1 MSDEGRS
8 EGRGVGRAAAGAPDT
23 APPERASRRVR
34 LTLEYDGTEFF
45 GWQRQATGER
55 TVQGALEAAFA
66 QLPGEHGAV
75 LSAGRTDAGVHALAM
90 VAHVDTTSTIA
101 DERLRLALNA
111 HLPRDLAVLEVAT
124 TAPDFEAQ
132 FDCLYRRYL
141 YRMRVMRGD
150 PRGVALLR
158 RRVLPVFRHLDVP
171 AMRAA
176 TRHLLGTHDF
186 STFATQETRT
196 TVRTVYLCDLR
207 EESGEL
213 RLHVAADG
221 FLRGMV
227 RTIVGTLLW
236 VGKGKLAAD
245 DLPRL
250 LAARDRRKAGHNVA
264 AYGLYFVEAGYQPW
278 GAARSEDLVADLVI

>member
-1 MSDEGRS
+1 MNGDERSEAPGAEPSPGAPGRPQPDEG
-8 EGRGVGRAAAGAPDT
+8 T
-23 APPERASRRVR
+23 RRVR
-34 LTLEYDGTEFF
+34 LTLEYDGTAFF

-66 QLPGEHGAV
+66 RLPGVHGPV

-90 VAHVDTTSTIA
+90 VAHVDTTSAIV
-101 DERLRLALNA
+101 DEKLRLALNA
-111 HLPRDLAVLEVAT
+111 HLPNDVAVLQVAT

-150 PRGVALLR
+150 PRGMALLR
-158 RRVLPVFRHLDVP
+158 RRVLPVFRHLDVS
-171 AMRAA
+171 AMHAA

-186 STFATQETRT
+186 ATFATQETRS
-196 TVRTVYLCDLR
+196 TVRTVHLCELR
-207 EESGEL
+207 EEAGEL

-245 DLPRL
+245 ELPRL
-250 LAARDRRKAGHNVA
+250 LAARDRRHAGHNVA
-264 AYGLYFVEAGYQPW
+264 AWGLYFVEAGYEPW
-278 GAARSEDLVADLVI
+278 DAARSEAAVSDLVV